1 MGTSDRS
8 AFDPLD
14 LEVID
19 RVYEA
24 ACAALLARNPE
35 TDANKESARQKN
47 LRQRLFVLAQPGSVD
62 FDTLFDQVMST
73 YDPPKATPDSVEL
86 GFAVVRARTCQAA
99 ISLAGHSLYLPTRVV
114 LQSRR
119 AGGDIRN

>member
-24 ACAALLARNPE
+24 ACAALLARDPV
-35 TDANKESARQKN
+35 TDAHKENARQKN
-47 LRQRLFVLAQPGSVD
+47 LRQRLFALAQPGSVD
-62 FDTLFDQVMST
+62 FDTLFDEVMST
-73 YDPPKATPDSVEL
+73 YDPPKATRIVTRSVS
-86 GFAVVRARTCQAA
+86 Q
-99 ISLAGHSLYLPTRVV
+99 
-114 LQSRR
+114 
-119 AGGDIRN
+119 